1 MSFSS
6 NRNFLPKISTKPQT
20 VEGSRLPLI
29 NKSRIDF
36 GRQSLN
42 YSIQPVLQ
50 PDPST
55 YIYIQDPKLRQI
67 VLLLI
72 NSESKR
78 KLQNLDTNFL
88 TKINHSK

>member
-20 VEGSRLPLI
+20 VEGSRLPLT

-36 GRQSLN
+36 GRKSLN
-42 YSIQPVLQ
+42 YSIQPVQ

-55 YIYIQDPKLRQI
+55 YIYIQDPKLRHM

-72 NSESKR
+72 SSESKR
-78 KLQNLDTNFL
+78 KIQNLDANFL